1 MPKFKNEIAP
11 DLSQP
16 PSQQQPQLEKD
27 RESLEE
33 KIERLEE
40 RLESLSKLLFRSS
53 ESRLNNKVNELQ
65 EEICQKRFDLM
76 VAQIHLTAVRSQLQ
90 LFEYNYRPS
99 NLSQSTLSLLGAVPG
114 AANEL
119 VGVGGQAGGP
129 AGQLGPDG
137 CTDQAGSGGARKSSA
152 NHHHHLAIGY
162 RSKWIKALK
171 SLKETPGQSNQ
182 QLQAEQLK

>member
-11 DLSQP
+11 DLGQP

-40 RLESLSKLLFRSS
+40 RLESLAKLLFRSS
-53 ESRLNNKVNELQ
+53 ESRLNNKVNEIQ
-65 EEICQKRFDLM
+65 EEICQKRFDLL
-76 VAQIHLTAVRSQLQ
+76 VAQIHLSAVRSQLQ

-99 NLSQSTLSLLGAVPG
+99 NLSQSTLSLLGAVP
-114 AANEL
+114 A
-119 VGVGGQAGGP
+119 GGDLAEGGGPQAG
-129 AGQLGPDG
+129 AL
-137 CTDQAGSGGARKSSA
+137 AGSGVLADSAELSRKPGA
-152 NHHHHLAIGY
+152 NHHHHHGY

-171 SLKETPGQSNQ
+171 SLKETPDQPHPSP
-182 QLQAEQLK
+182 EQVK